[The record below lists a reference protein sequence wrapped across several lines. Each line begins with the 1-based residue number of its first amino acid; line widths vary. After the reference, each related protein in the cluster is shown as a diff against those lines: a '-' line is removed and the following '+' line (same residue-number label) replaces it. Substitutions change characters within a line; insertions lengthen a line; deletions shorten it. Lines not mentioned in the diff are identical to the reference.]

1 MSRFRRYETSKPDL
15 RQADDGSR
23 HETEHKTMTASV
35 ATVVKR
41 RTAGPTTIAVTSGK
55 GGVGKSQLAASLAV
69 ILRQEGRR
77 TLMVDADVGC
87 GNLDILLGVR
97 PDNDLRAVLK
107 GERTP
112 EEIVTS
118 AMLGD
123 AQIDM
128 LAAPAPDRN
137 GAELQPAEQLAVID
151 AVKRVG
157 VAYQFVLVDTGA
169 GVSRNPMLFG
179 AAADRLLLVT
189 TPEPTAIKDAYAA
202 IKVLYQTHKI
212 DQIDLVVNMTQGPR
226 DAKRTYGQLVSVVER
241 FLPVEIRLAGMLPYD
256 DRVMR
261 AVRAREPAA
270 FAYPTSAW
278 AHAVRKLAR
287 RLMDESEAAARPSG
301 NVSFAQPMAAA
312 GGGR

>member
-1 MSRFRRYETSKPDL
+1 MSRFDRYGKSKPELRLADEGG
-15 RQADDGSR
+15 RQAQDGAGMS
-23 HETEHKTMTASV
+23 TTL

-41 RTAGPTTIAVTSGK
+41 RTAGPMTVAVTSGK

-69 ILRQEGRR
+69 VLRQEGRR

-97 PDNDLRAVLK
+97 PEYDLRSVLK

-118 AMLGD
+118 AKLGD

-137 GAELQPAEQLAVID
+137 GAELSASEQLAVID
-151 AVKRVG
+151 AVRRVG
-157 VAYQFVLVDTGA
+157 VAYQFVLIDTGA

-179 AAADRLLLVT
+179 AAADRVMLVT

-202 IKVLYQTHKI
+202 IKVLYQAHRI

-226 DAKRTYGQLVSVVER
+226 DAKRTYGQLASVVER

-270 FAYPTSAW
+270 YAYPTSAW
-278 AHAVRKLAR
+278 SHAVRKLAH
-287 RLMDESEAAARPSG
+287 RLIDESEVAARPSG
-301 NVSFAQPMAAA
+301 NLSFGEPLAAA
-312 GGGR
+312 GGVR